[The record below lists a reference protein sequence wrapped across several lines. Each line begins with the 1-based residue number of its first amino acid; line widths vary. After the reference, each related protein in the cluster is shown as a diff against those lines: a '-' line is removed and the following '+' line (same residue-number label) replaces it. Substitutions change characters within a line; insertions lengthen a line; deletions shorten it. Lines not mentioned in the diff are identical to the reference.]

1 MFDTKLSAPYSRC
14 GDTSF
19 GASSIIVTVYAS
31 SFAELEE
38 RFEYA
43 NTGDVWSEPVDEVNK
58 KGRWCRRW
66 TEARKTL
73 ADVINFPGWNR
84 QRPKR

>member
-14 GDTSF
+14 GEPSV
-19 GASSIIVTVYAS
+19 GASSINVTIYAS
-31 SFAELEE
+31 SFEELEE
-38 RFEYA
+38 RFEHA
-43 NTGDVWSEPVDEVNK
+43 NTGDLLVEPVDSVNK

-84 QRPKR
+84 RGSRQ